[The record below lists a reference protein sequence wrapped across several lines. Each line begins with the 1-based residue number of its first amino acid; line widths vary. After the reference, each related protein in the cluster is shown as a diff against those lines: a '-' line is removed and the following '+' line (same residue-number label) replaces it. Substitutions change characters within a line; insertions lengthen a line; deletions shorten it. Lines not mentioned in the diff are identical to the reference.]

1 MRISLV
7 RKAAI
12 GLAAVAGSVGLSMTA
27 PIAAHAQEGTTAT
40 QTLGGTTLSGGG
52 SVDGTVDGGTLYT
65 RKTII
70 GVISADQGDG
80 CTQYTYFYSDGSKA
94 IVYRCLIIVKA

>member
-27 PIAAHAQEGTTAT
+27 PVAAHAQEPTAEM
-40 QTLGGTTLSGGG
+40 QTLADTTVYQGG
-52 SVDGTVDGGTLYT
+52 SVDGTVDGSSLYV

-70 GVISADQGDG
+70 GVIAADQGDG

>member
-1 MRISLV
+1 MRISVV

-27 PIAAHAQEGTTAT
+27 PVAAHALESTPAVQTRADTTFNE
-40 QTLGGTTLSGGG
+40 GG
-52 SVDGTVDGGTLYT
+52 SVDGSTLYA

-94 IVYRCLIIVKA
+94 VVYRCLIIVKA